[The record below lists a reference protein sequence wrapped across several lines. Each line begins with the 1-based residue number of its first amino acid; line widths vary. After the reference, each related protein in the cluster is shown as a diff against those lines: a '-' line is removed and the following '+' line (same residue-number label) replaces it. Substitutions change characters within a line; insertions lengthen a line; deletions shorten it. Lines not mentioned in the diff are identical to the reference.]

1 MLQPGP
7 RQEPPGSPPPDSA
20 VQSGPAPGDQQPIR
34 FLLIRQKAG
43 DLPWLVRALT
53 DYMAPA
59 QIVPVIGMGNALW
72 RLGHER
78 FDAVLLDVNVADPAV
93 LERCREQS
101 ADVAAVPVRSLHDR
115 PAPASSASIPGASA
129 RPPGPPRRST
139 GTRWGVCP
147 GSAARGGRHA
157 GRTRRRRPSPDA
169 RGKGSCDRDLPHS
182 LRRARV
188 SDAVLMAPR
197 SGFRRRNRSRL
208 TGRTVRPEARTSRG
222 GGRRGSIADRRRA
235 GRAEAARPRR
245 PRPPAARR
253 RKSSDRRLRS

>member
-93 LERCREQS
+93 LERCREQI
-101 ADVAAVPVRSLHDR
+101 ADVAAVPVLSLHDR
-115 PAPASSASIPGASA
+115 PAPASAGEQRQHPGRKRETA
-129 RPPGPPRRST
+129 R
-139 GTRWGVCP
+139 
-147 GSAARGGRHA
+147 AAAPIDRHEVGR
-157 GRTRRRRPSPDA
+157 
-169 RGKGSCDRDLPHS
+169 LPWE
-182 LRRARV
+182 RRARRQ
-188 SDAVLMAPR
+188 A
-197 SGFRRRNRSRL
+197 
-208 TGRTVRPEARTSRG
+208 
-222 GGRRGSIADRRRA
+222 RRA
-235 GRAEAARPRR
+235 DQEAASV
-245 PRPPAARR
+245 A
-253 RKSSDRRLRS
+253 